1 MSDGGVLPALP
12 QSPPAPAEEIAPAGR
27 GRARLVQYMV
37 KDKVTLAAVIVLS
50 AIVLLA
56 IFAPWLT
63 TGDPFKGGALLRL
76 KPIGTPGHWLG
87 TDEIGR
93 DMWTR
98 LAYGG
103 RLSLISGVAPVTLAL
118 LIGGSLG
125 LLAGYVG
132 GVINTLIMRTMD
144 VFYAFPSVLL
154 AVGVSAMIG
163 GGLKNTIVALTVVF
177 IPPIVRVTESV
188 TMRVRHLDYIEAAR
202 ASGAPALKII
212 LHHVIGN
219 VVGPVFV
226 YAASLAS
233 LAIII
238 AAGLSFLGL
247 GMPPPNPE
255 WGQMLNSLRQSIYVQ
270 PWLAAL
276 PGLMIFLTSVCF
288 NLISDGLRNAL
299 DVRNDG

>member
-1 MSDGGVLPALP
+1 MTDATLETQAGPAARK
-12 QSPPAPAEEIAPAGR
+12 QSR
-27 GRARLVQYMV
+27 VWQRLRQ
-37 KDKVTLAAVIVLS
+37 DRVTLAALTVLGL
-50 AIVLLA
+50 IILLA
-56 IFAPWLT
+56 IFAPWIT
-63 TGDPFKGGALLRL
+63 SGEPYKGGALLRL

-103 RLSLISGVAPVTLAL
+103 RLSLVSGFAPVALAL
-118 LIGGSLG
+118 FSGGGLG

-132 GVINTLIMRTMD
+132 GLTNTLIMRTMD

-154 AVGVSAMIG
+154 AVGISAMIG
-163 GGLKNTIVALTVVF
+163 GGLQNTIVALTIVF
-177 IPPIVRVTESV
+177 IPPLVRVTESV
-188 TMRVRHLDYIEAAR
+188 TTRIRHLDYIEAAR
-202 ASGAPALKII
+202 ASGAPALGII
-212 LHHVIGN
+212 WHHVIGN
-219 VVGPVFV
+219 VIGPVLI

-247 GMPPPNPE
+247 GMPPPNAE
-255 WGQMLNSLRQSIYVQ
+255 WGQMLNALRQSIYVQ

-276 PGLMIFLTSVCF
+276 PGLMIFITSVSF

-299 DVRNDG
+299 DVRSDV

>member
-1 MSDGGVLPALP
+1 MTDVSLTTPAET
-12 QSPPAPAEEIAPAGR
+12 PAPARQSRVWRKLLRDP
-27 GRARLVQYMV
+27 
-37 KDKVTLAAVIVLS
+37 VTLGAMVVL
-50 AIVLLA
+50 ALIILLA
-56 IFAPWLT
+56 IFAPWVT
-63 TGDPFKGGALLRL
+63 TGEPYKGGALLRL

-103 RLSLISGVAPVTLAL
+103 RLSLVSGIAPVLLAL
-118 LIGGSLG
+118 VFGGGLG

-132 GVINTLIMRTMD
+132 GRTNTIIMRTMD

-163 GGLKNTIVALTVVF
+163 SGLQNTVVALTVVF
-177 IPPIVRVTESV
+177 IPPLVRVTESV
-188 TMRVRHLDYIEAAR
+188 TTRIRHLDYIEAAR
-202 ASGAPALKII
+202 ASGAPALGII
-212 LHHVIGN
+212 RHHVIGN
-219 VVGPVFV
+219 VIGPVLV

-247 GMPPPNPE
+247 GMPPPNAE
-255 WGQMLNSLRQSIYVQ
+255 WGQMLNALRQSIYVQ

-276 PGLMIFLTSVCF
+276 PGMMIFITSVSF

-299 DVRNDG
+299 DVRSDV